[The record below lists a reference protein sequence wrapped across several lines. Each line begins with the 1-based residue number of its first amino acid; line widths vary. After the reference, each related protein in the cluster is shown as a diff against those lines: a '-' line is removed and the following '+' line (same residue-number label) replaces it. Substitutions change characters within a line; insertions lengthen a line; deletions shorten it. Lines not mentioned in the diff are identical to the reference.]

1 MTGKTGRMSVMVK
14 PEKQAKLEVIAK
26 QLDRS
31 RNWVVKQAID
41 NYLDMH
47 DHLAEKT
54 KEVDEKYPSVKF

>member
-31 RNWVVKQAID
+31 RNWVVNQAIK
-41 NYLDMH
+41 NYLDMY
-47 DHLAEKT
+47 DFQT
-54 KEVDEKYPSVKF
+54 KKIEEVNEKYPSVKF